1 MPKRFHTIHTA
12 DGELERKRK
21 AAEREIAVAREVPRA
36 LRHLYRTCLIAQL
49 LNGPQTLIGPQ
60 ESRHVTHLTKLRNQ
74 HASCAAEH
82 RFKHRS
88 YLDR

>member
-36 LRHLYRTCLIAQL
+36 LRHLYRTCLSAIAQL
-49 LNGPQTLIGPQ
+49 LNGPQTLID
-60 ESRHVTHLTKLRNQ
+60 SHATLRISPNLEINMP
-74 HASCAAEH
+74 HAPRNIASNIA
-82 RFKHRS
+82 
-88 YLDR
+88 LI

>member
-36 LRHLYRTCLIAQL
+36 LRLIRAYRNCLS
-49 LNGPQTLIGPQ
+49 LNGPRNRANTYRQ
-60 ESRHVTHLTKLRNQ
+60 SRHVTHLTKLRNQ